1 MKADPTGKLFSHRAP
16 FLPSSRALTL
26 GAAVALFIVLCA
38 LPAIYMFGLSF
49 TGADGHPSLENY
61 RRLFAESRQRDLLR
75 TSALLGAGASML
87 ATLIG
92 APLGLLLAR
101 ADVRGKAWWRL
112 ALVIPLIAPPY
123 TLALAWT
130 WLAGSIELLAERA
143 YSLTGA
149 IVVLGVSFYPLAMLA
164 TEASAQR
171 VDAGLEEAALLVAAP
186 RRVFARITLPLIA
199 PAVAA
204 EALVIFA
211 LAISEFGVPGLLRVN
226 VYTTEVFTA
235 FAALYDFGAAT
246 ALSAPLL
253 MATFITALAA
263 RLVIGEQMLT
273 TRRGSR
279 IGLSLTLDRCQAPV
293 IALLIVLVALCVILP
308 VGVIAR
314 EAGGLKLIV
323 SSLND
328 SRDAIINSFAL
339 AGAGATFV
347 VALAALVGYGRAR
360 MRTRW
365 RWLLD
370 LAFITLFAVPGTV
383 VGIGLIGLWNHADW
397 RGEIYASRLIIVIAY
412 LSRFAPAAALLLAAS
427 VRQIPV
433 SFEEAAVVAG
443 ASWLRTFCRITLPQ
457 MFTGLCMAWVV
468 AFIFAIGEIGAT
480 ALVAPPGES
489 TLPVRVYTLIAN
501 TPTSNL
507 AALTLAQVTIVFLP
521 LALFALFV
529 RQREG
534 AK

>member
-1 MKADPTGKLFSHRAP
+1 MSL
-16 FLPSSRALTL
+16 
-26 GAAVALFIVLCA
+26 AAAFFVLLCA

-49 TGADGHPSLENY
+49 AGADGHPSLENY
-61 RRLFAESRQRDLLR
+61 RRLLVEARQRDLLR
-75 TSALLGAGASML
+75 ATALLGAGAALL

-101 ADVRGKAWWRL
+101 ADLRGKAWWRL
-112 ALVIPLIAPPY
+112 ALLIPLVTPPY
-123 TLALAWT
+123 ALALAWT
-130 WLAGSIELLAERA
+130 WLAGSIELLAGSA

-149 IVVLGVSFYPLAMLA
+149 IVVLGVSCYPLAMLA
-164 TEASAQR
+164 TEASARR
-171 VDAGLEEAALLVAAP
+171 VDAELEEAALLDAAP
-186 RRVFARITLPLIA
+186 RRVFAMITLPLIA

-204 EALVIFA
+204 AALVIFA

-226 VYTTEVFTA
+226 VFTTEVFTA
-235 FAALYDFGAAT
+235 FAALYEFGAAT

-263 RLVIGEQMLT
+263 RLFIGERMLT

-279 IGLSLTLDRCQAPV
+279 VGLSLTLDRWQAPV
-293 IALLIVLVALCVILP
+293 VALLCSIIVLCVVLP
-308 VGVIAR
+308 FGVIAR
-314 EAGGLKLIV
+314 EAGSLKLVV
-323 SSLND
+323 SSLDN
-328 SRDAIINSFAL
+328 SRDAIVNSLAM
-339 AGAGATFV
+339 AGAGATLV

-383 VGIGLIGLWNHADW
+383 VGVGLIGLWNHADW
-397 RGEIYASRLIIVIAY
+397 RGEIYASRFIVIIAY
-412 LSRFAPAAALLLAAS
+412 AARVTPVAAMLLAAS
-427 VRQIPV
+427 VRQIPA

-443 ASWLRTFCRITLPQ
+443 GSWPRTFCLIMLPQ
-457 MFTGLCMAWVV
+457 MFTGLCAAWAV

-489 TLPVRVYTLIAN
+489 TLPLRVYTLIAN

-507 AALTLAQVTIVFLP
+507 AALTLAQVVIVFLP

-529 RQREG
+529 RQREV

>member
-1 MKADPTGKLFSHRAP
+1 MKADLIGKLLSRRTP
-16 FLPSSRALTL
+16 FLPSLRSLTL
-26 GAAVALFIVLCA
+26 GVAAAIFIGLCA

-49 TGADGHPSLENY
+49 TGADGHLSFENY
-61 RRLFAESRQRDLLR
+61 RRLLVDVRQRDLLR
-75 TSALLGAGASML
+75 SSVLLGAGASML

-101 ADVRGKAWWRL
+101 ARVRGKAWWRL
-112 ALVIPLIAPPY
+112 SLVIPLIVPPY
-123 TLALAWT
+123 VLALAWT
-130 WLAGSIELLAERA
+130 WLAGSIEMLAERT

-164 TEASAQR
+164 TEASARR

-186 RRVFARITLPLIA
+186 RRVFAMITLPLIA

-204 EALVIFA
+204 AALIIFA
-211 LAISEFGVPGLLRVN
+211 LAISEFGAPGLLRVN
-226 VYTTEVFTA
+226 VFTTEVFTA
-235 FAALYDFGAAT
+235 FAAFYDFGAAT

-263 RLVIGEQMLT
+263 RLIIGEQMLT

-279 IGLSLTLDRCQAPV
+279 IGLSLTLDQWQAPV
-293 IALLIVLVALCVILP
+293 MALLLAIIGLCVILP
-308 VGVIAR
+308 VGVIVR
-314 EAGGLKLIV
+314 EAGGLRLIL

-339 AGAGATFV
+339 AGVGATLV

-360 MRTRW
+360 LRTRW
-365 RWLLD
+365 SGFLD

-397 RGEIYASRLIIVIAY
+397 RGEIYTSRLIIVIAY
-412 LSRFAPAAALLLAAS
+412 LARFAPVAALLLAAS

-433 SFEEAAVVAG
+433 SFEEAARVAG
-443 ASWLRTFCRITLPQ
+443 ASWPRTFCRIVLPQ
-457 MFTGLCMAWVV
+457 MFTGLSAAWVI

-480 ALVAPPGES
+480 
-489 TLPVRVYTLIAN
+489 
-501 TPTSNL
+501 
-507 AALTLAQVTIVFLP
+507 
-521 LALFALFV
+521 
-529 RQREG
+529 
-534 AK
+534 